1 MKRFR
6 FLASLTALTVGV
18 LVALAVAVGDS
29 AAPDATPVK
38 TTRWVTMT
46 EYAFRL
52 SKSVVPRGKVV
63 FTVLNKGDIGHDFVI
78 GAMNKRTPCS
88 VPTAGGN
95 SPSHSR
101 RRGRS
106 YLCSVG
112 EHFLHGMKGNL
123 RVRYARGDVRR
134 SRREWAHRDVGGQ
147 SRAASPPRP

>member
-18 LVALAVAVGDS
+18 LVALVVAVGGS

-38 TTRWVTMT
+38 TTKVTVTMT

-78 GAMNKRTPCS
+78 GAMNKRTP
-88 VPTAGGN
+88 VFGANGKRTLTVTFKKKGTFL
-95 SPSHSR
+95 
-101 RRGRS
+101 
-106 YLCSVG
+106 YLCSV
-112 EHFLHGMKGNL
+112 
-123 RVRYARGDVRR
+123 
-134 SRREWAHRDVGGQ
+134 
-147 SRAASPPRP
+147 ASTSCTA